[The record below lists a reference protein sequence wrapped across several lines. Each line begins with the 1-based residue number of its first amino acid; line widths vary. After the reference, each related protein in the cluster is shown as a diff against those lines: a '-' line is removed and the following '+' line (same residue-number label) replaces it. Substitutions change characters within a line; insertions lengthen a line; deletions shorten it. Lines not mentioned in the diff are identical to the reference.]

1 MKYSKI
7 NKNIFFNVLIK
18 SSSQKADFL
27 KHKEKKEKLWVY
39 KRTFHKVSYKTILT
53 FQADEQNEIGQQR
66 QKITRCGKHTDYG
79 GLTLLF
85 QVRIISFR
93 PQNLLA

>member
-1 MKYSKI
+1 M
-7 NKNIFFNVLIK
+7 
-18 SSSQKADFL
+18 
-27 KHKEKKEKLWVY
+27 
-39 KRTFHKVSYKTILT
+39 T
-53 FQADEQNEIGQQR
+53 FQADEQNEVGQHR

>member
-1 MKYSKI
+1 M
-7 NKNIFFNVLIK
+7 NV
-18 SSSQKADFL
+18 SQN
-27 KHKEKKEKLWVY
+27 
-39 KRTFHKVSYKTILT
+39 VSYKTILT
-53 FQADEQNEIGQQR
+53 FQADEQNEVGQHR

-93 PQNLLA
+93 PQNLLHESPGAIFCACSLNISCFKHERLIAHLCIC